1 MGNEYFWQVPGQGL
15 YARSMHSAARR
26 AGASGDGSQRAASKK
41 SFDKE
46 PGDQV
51 IREKPGKP
59 GHRNIGSSE

>member
-26 AGASGDGSQRAASKK
+26 GSFRGRQPAGRQKK

-46 PGDQV
+46 PV
-51 IREKPGKP
+51 V
-59 GHRNIGSSE
+59 SSSSR